1 MYSAVFLEVALPLTI
16 AALVVLAAWA
26 QFHRQNCALRKS
38 VRALEFAEAK
48 YRRIFENAIEGI
60 FQTSVDGAYL
70 EANPALARIYGY
82 ESPAALREGICN
94 ISQQLYVDPLR
105 RDEFI
110 RIMREQRWVTG
121 FESQIRRRD
130 GSVAWIRE
138 NAREVRTSDGEL
150 VCYEGTV
157 EDVTE
162 HKQAQMLQRERDA
175 AELASRAKSEFLA
188 NMSHELRTPLNG
200 VSGMLDL
207 LSGTPMPA
215 EQRRYVDIA
224 RSSAEMLLTV
234 INQVLDY
241 SKIEAGNLD
250 LEVINF
256 NLRDVLED
264 TAESLSHRAEKRGL
278 ELVLAVPDGIPTALR
293 GDPNRLCQILLNL
306 ASNAIKFTE
315 QGHVIVRVS
324 TELQTESEAI
334 VRFSVEDTGIG
345 IPPER
350 LSRLFR
356 SFSQVDASTTRRFG
370 GTGLGLAI
378 SKRLVELM
386 RGEIGVESTPGKGS
400 TFWFTATF
408 ELQPAGTRQN
418 LPIPQALAATRV
430 LVVDDNAVNREILS
444 QQLAAWKIP
453 AQVVSSAAAALETL
467 RDSASDG
474 TPYSLAILD
483 VHMPEMDGLQLAR
496 EIRKDVRFAST
507 KLILL
512 TSIGNP
518 LKPAE
523 MVSLGVVSC
532 LTKPARQHHLFDA
545 IVGTA
550 SRQRSSPSPVEPTKQ
565 PASSKG
571 TRGRLLLAEDND
583 VNQIVASEIV
593 RRAGYSCDIVENGL
607 KALEALEKSSYD
619 LVLMD
624 CHMPE
629 LDGLQ
634 ATRLIRKREQ
644 SGGVPHQ
651 QRPLP
656 IIALTASAVAGDR
669 ERFLQAGMNEYI
681 SKPFNPLQLIE
692 KIESLLG
699 NSLLGN
705 ADSAAGRE
713 RAASEEQVPCPQM
726 PPIDRQVLAGRCMDD
741 QVLALQVLQR
751 FSARADQTLEE
762 LSESVTSCDS
772 PRTVMRAH
780 TLKGAAASLAA
791 DPLSKLAARLEE
803 AGRNGAWEDA
813 ADVLVQL
820 RRESARCTEFIKRLP
835 QERDVATSAS

>member
-1 MYSAVFLEVALPLTI
+1 MYSAIFLAVALPLI
-16 AALVVLAAWA
+16 VAVLVVISAWA
-26 QFHRQNCALRKS
+26 QAKRHNRALRES
-38 VRALEFAEAK
+38 VKALEVAEAK

-60 FQTSVDGAYL
+60 FQTSVDGSYL
-70 EANPALARIYGY
+70 DANPALARIYGY
-82 ESPAALREGICN
+82 ESPADLRDGICD
-94 ISQQLYVDPLR
+94 ISQQLYVDPQR

-110 RIMREQRWVTG
+110 RIMRKQGWISD

-130 GSVAWIRE
+130 GSIVWISE
-138 NAREVRTSDGEL
+138 NAREVRTPDGEL

-162 HKQAQMLQRERDA
+162 RKQAQLLQRERDA
-175 AELASRAKSEFLA
+175 AEAASRAKSEFLA

-200 VSGMLDL
+200 VTGMLDL

-215 EQRRYVDIA
+215 DQRRYVDVA

-250 LEVINF
+250 LEVIDF

-264 TAESLSHRAEKRGL
+264 TAESLSHRAEKKGL
-278 ELVLAVPDGIPTALR
+278 ELVLAAPDGIPTALR
-293 GDPNRLCQILLNL
+293 GDPNRLCQVLLNL

-324 TELQTESEAI
+324 TEVQTQSEAI

-345 IPPER
+345 IPLDR
-350 LSRLFR
+350 LNRLFR

-386 RGEIGVESTPGKGS
+386 RGEIGVESTPSKGS

-408 ELQPAGTRQN
+408 ELQPPGAKRS
-418 LPIPQALAATRV
+418 LPIPEALAATRV

-453 AQVVSSAAAALETL
+453 AQVVSSAADALETL
-467 RDSASDG
+467 RDSAANG
-474 TPYSLAILD
+474 TTYSLAILD

-496 EIRKDVRFAST
+496 EIRKDVRLAST

-545 IVGTA
+545 IVGAA
-550 SRQRSSPSPVEPTKQ
+550 SRQRWSTLSAIESPESPKN
-565 PASSKG
+565 AKK

-593 RRAGYSCDIVENGL
+593 RRAGYACDIVENGL
-607 KALEALEKSSYD
+607 KALEAIEKSSYD
-619 LVLMD
+619 LILMD

-644 SGGVPHQ
+644 ARTISN

-681 SKPFNPLQLIE
+681 SKPFDPMQLIG

-699 NSLLGN
+699 EISDVP
-705 ADSAAGRE
+705 ADAENPLAKE
-713 RAASEEQVPCPQM
+713 PASSSQA
-726 PPIDRQVLAGRCMDD
+726 PPIDRQVLAVRCMDD
-741 QVLALQVLQR
+741 QALALQVLQR

-762 LSESVTSCDS
+762 LAESVTSCDG

-791 DPLSKLAARLEE
+791 EPLSKCAAQLEE
-803 AGRNGAWEDA
+803 AARNGAWDDA
-813 ADVLVQL
+813 AEALRLVHG
-820 RRESARCTEFIKRLP
+820 ESARCTEFIAGLLKEDSP
-835 QERDVATSAS
+835 AMQTV